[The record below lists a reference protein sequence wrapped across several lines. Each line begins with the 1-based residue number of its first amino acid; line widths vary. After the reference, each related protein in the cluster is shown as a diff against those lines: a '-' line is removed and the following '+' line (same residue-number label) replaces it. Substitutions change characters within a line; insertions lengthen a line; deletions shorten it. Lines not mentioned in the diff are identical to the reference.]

1 MSRVFE
7 LYLNDILKAIQ
18 QIQSHLDEITET
30 DFKSDQLRIDGV
42 LFNLMTIGERLRTY
56 RMT

>member
-18 QIQSHLDEITET
+18 QIQSYLDEITET